1 MPDSTAAGKVALPP
15 AATVLKNSRM
25 SIEFF
30 APAQG
35 GGIRSIRNAEGTEF
49 VNRRPGGA
57 LWSMKLKKIHPDTKG
72 LPPVVPL
79 SIDPEQ
85 DDGTGGKTLIHTLT
99 IWIFRFG
106 RGQTRS
112 PPPDVRQRR
121 ADPFFWEGIR
131 IGGESGALDVWAKAE
146 FSADGTFC
154 MIDGG
159 FTNRSTDYT
168 VFYFALPQLDG
179 LGALHGAPAN
189 DRLATP
195 FSTGA

>member
-1 MPDSTAAGKVALPP
+1 
-15 AATVLKNSRM
+15 M
-25 SIEFF
+25 SVKDG
-30 APAQG
+30 Q
-35 GGIRSIRNAEGTEF
+35 
-49 VNRRPGGA
+49 
-57 LWSMKLKKIHPDTKG
+57 IH
-72 LPPVVPL
+72 
-79 SIDPEQ
+79 
-85 DDGTGGKTLIHTLT
+85 
-99 IWIFRFG
+99 
-106 RGQTRS
+106 
-112 PPPDVRQRR
+112 
-121 ADPFFWEGIR
+121 FFWEGIR

-195 FSTGA
+195 FFNGRLIANPVEKGLLGKDRIFQPNRSGHSMQFDALYNAGSGLHLASFDPNQCAKRYHLTASKENGVGWAVFNIPDNMRKVPQQWTVPYRFLHFSGRLV